1 MHPLP
6 RQLGNQL
13 EKRERHG
20 TTGPATQTLHP
31 DTTPEVVDRSTWQNA
46 RDDLLAREKAHTR
59 EGGAIAAARRRLPMT
74 QIPDDATVEGS
85 NGQVPFLDVFED
97 RRTLFATSTC
107 GMTGHRENG
116 SARAAFQRLTPA
128 TT

>member
-1 MHPLP
+1 MARLALP
-6 RQLGNQL
+6 PR
-13 EKRERHG
+13 RC
-20 TTGPATQTLHP
+20 
-31 DTTPEVVDRSTWQNA
+31 TPTRRPRWSTRSTWQNA

-97 RRTLFATSTC
+97 RCTLFATSTC
-107 GMTGHRENG
+107 GMTGHRGNG

>member
-1 MHPLP
+1 M
-6 RQLGNQL
+6 
-13 EKRERHG
+13 
-20 TTGPATQTLHP
+20 
-31 DTTPEVVDRSTWQNA
+31 VDRSTWQNA

-59 EGGAIAAARRRLPMT
+59 EGDAIVAARRRLPMT
-74 QIPDDATVEGS
+74 QIPDDATVEGP

-97 RRTLFATSTC
+97 RRMLFAYFH
-107 GMTGHRENG
+107 MWHEGHRGNG